1 MILKY
6 SGTDF
11 ECAYASKA
19 NDTIKLFDSDYKCIQ
34 SFSFIY
40 GSEWDAFTLEGG
52 DWTDITDI
60 PDYTD
65 KLKSDIDYLDMQ
77 AESLEAS
84 DEANRA
90 DIDYCLMML
99 DDGATDEQLDDTTL
113 TEEQLDSPTTEE
125 TTESLT
131 DGDTTDEQL
140 G

>member
-1 MILKY
+1 MILQY
-6 SGTDF
+6 NGNIF
-11 ECAYASKA
+11 ECYFASKA
-19 NDTIKLFDSDYKCIQ
+19 DAAIKLYDSNYKCIYT
-34 SFSFIY
+34 FNFIY

-52 DWTDITDI
+52 EWTDITDI

-77 AESLEAS
+77 TESLEAS

-99 DDGATDEQLDDTTL
+99 DDGATDDIV
-113 TEEQLDSPTTEE
+113 TEERDSTATDNTTTEE
-125 TTESLT
+125 TTEPLT

>member
-1 MILKY
+1 MLLKY

-11 ECAYASKA
+11 ECEYASKA
-19 NDTIKLFDSDYKCIQ
+19 NDTIKLYDSDYKCIQ
-34 SFSFIY
+34 LFSFIY

-99 DDGATDEQLDDTTL
+99 DDGAADDAVTEEPDTTATDNTTTETTDE
-113 TEEQLDSPTTEE
+113 PI
-125 TTESLT
+125 T

>member
-1 MILKY
+1 MILQY
-6 SGTDF
+6 NGNIF
-11 ECAYASKA
+11 ECYFASKA
-19 NDTIKLFDSDYKCIQ
+19 DAAIKLYDSNYKCIYT
-34 SFSFIY
+34 FNFIY

-52 DWTDITDI
+52 EWTDITDI

-99 DDGATDEQLDDTTL
+99 DDGATDDQLDDTTTEETDATATDEQLDDTTV
-113 TEEQLDSPTTEE
+113 
-125 TTESLT
+125 T

>member
-6 SGTDF
+6 NGTDF
-11 ECAYASKA
+11 ECEYASKA
-19 NDTIKLFDSDYKCIQ
+19 NDTIKLYNSDYKCIQ

-60 PDYTD
+60 PDYAD

-99 DDGATDEQLDDTTL
+99 DDGATDEQLDDTT
-113 TEEQLDSPTTEE
+113 TEE
-125 TTESLT
+125 TGTTVTDEPTTDST
-131 DGDTTDEQL
+131 TDDGDTTDEQL

>member
-1 MILKY
+1 MILQY
-6 SGTDF
+6 NGNIF
-11 ECAYASKA
+11 ECYFASKA
-19 NDTIKLFDSDYKCIQ
+19 DAAIKLYDSNYKCIYT
-34 SFSFIY
+34 FNFIY

-52 DWTDITDI
+52 EWTDITDI

-77 AESLEAS
+77 TESLEAS

-99 DDGATDEQLDDTTL
+99 DDGATDDIV
-113 TEEQLDSPTTEE
+113 TEERDSTATDNTTTEE
-125 TTESLT
+125 TTEPLT
-131 DGDTTDEQL
+131 DGVTDEQL

>member
-1 MILKY
+1 MFLKY
-6 SGTDF
+6 SEIAF
-11 ECAYASKA
+11 ECEYASKF
-19 NDTIKLFDSDYKCIQ
+19 NNTIKLFDSDYKCIQ

-84 DEANRA
+84 DETNRA

-99 DDGATDEQLDDTTL
+99 DDGATDEQLDDTMATDEPI
-113 TEEQLDSPTTEE
+113 TDSTTD
-125 TTESLT
+125 

-140 G
+140 S